1 MVLRKSWNLVIQIP
15 LGAAGENGFFEEL
28 KHTEWTVFSGL
39 RSPDDA
45 LRGVFYEAS
54 AFFILFSE
62 TFFEASATLEHF
74 LETAEKHVP
83 PAELKLHE
91 TWSHRF
97 FFPNAA
103 EIKKNMKFQRFR
115 IPNPLLDY
123 TRRAWVAPKELFVL
137 ARSIIINYVRIYNKI
152 VSNRLHN

>member
-45 LRGVFYEAS
+45 FRGVFYEAS

-97 FFPNAA
+97 FFSISKAREEA
-103 EIKKNMKFQRFR
+103 EGI
-115 IPNPLLDY
+115 
-123 TRRAWVAPKELFVL
+123 
-137 ARSIIINYVRIYNKI
+137 
-152 VSNRLHN
+152 LHFFKRCFEIE